1 MQPSS
6 GPEQTPGQPVPPP
19 PPPPGGGMGP
29 GSPQQPS
36 NGMGLASMIVGIVSI
51 PLACCGLGLL
61 GGIVAIVLGFLG
73 KGKADRGEATN
84 RGQALAGI
92 ITGAVAIGLG
102 VLWIIFS
109 VVLNVANFGVSPDL

>member
-1 MQPSS
+1 
-6 GPEQTPGQPVPPP
+6 
-19 PPPPGGGMGP
+19 
-29 GSPQQPS
+29 
-36 NGMGLASMIVGIVSI
+36 MGLASMIVGIVSI
-51 PLACCGLGLL
+51 PLACLCGLGLL

-92 ITGAVAIGLG
+92 ITGAVALGLG
-102 VLWIIFS
+102 VLWIILS